1 MSSEAPW
8 APYEDAFRYR
18 VDEGQNLAGPT
29 ITDEIT
35 RAVEVKGQDGCEEPV
50 LGGEWSDHLG
60 EPFQDDVQRQDR
72 LSDFPLRRRRTAKP
86 SLSRWST
93 GVA

>member
-35 RAVEVKGQDGCEEPV
+35 RAVEV
-50 LGGEWSDHLG
+50 
-60 EPFQDDVQRQDR
+60 RA
-72 LSDFPLRRRRTAKP
+72 RTGVKSQSSVENGPTTSA
-86 SLSRWST
+86 SLSRMTFSART
-93 GVA
+93 VSRTSH